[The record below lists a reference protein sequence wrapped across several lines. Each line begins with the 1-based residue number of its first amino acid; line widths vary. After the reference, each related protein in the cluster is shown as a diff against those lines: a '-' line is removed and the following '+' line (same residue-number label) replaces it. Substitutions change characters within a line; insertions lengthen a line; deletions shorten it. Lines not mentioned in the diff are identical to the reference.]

1 MEQLTEYV
9 TSIDGF
15 TELTP
20 AVQIDCFSYFLA
32 QVRKDD
38 GIRPSAVKKCF
49 DDLNLPP
56 YSNIPLYLKSN
67 TKKSKNKPAKYFYKN
82 DRYYLTPTLIESVS
96 INILGKVKK
105 ANPTNNLYPLE
116 MFDDTRTYIKRIAS
130 QGSVCYDYGLYDAS
144 NVMMRR
150 LLETLIIETF
160 ERKGRESEIK
170 GKDGNFFYLKDLI
183 DTLISD
189 TKISI
194 SRNSKQGLKQL
205 KNLGDLSAHNRRFLA
220 KKSDIDNNKDSLRIV
235 IEELLHI
242 IDYKNWT
249 S

>member
-1 MEQLTEYV
+1 
-9 TSIDGF
+9 
-15 TELTP
+15 
-20 AVQIDCFSYFLA
+20 
-32 QVRKDD
+32 
-38 GIRPSAVKKCF
+38 
-49 DDLNLPP
+49 
-56 YSNIPLYLKSN
+56 
-67 TKKSKNKPAKYFYKN
+67 
-82 DRYYLTPTLIESVS
+82 
-96 INILGKVKK
+96 
-105 ANPTNNLYPLE
+105 
-116 MFDDTRTYIKRIAS
+116 
-130 QGSVCYDYGLYDAS
+130 
-144 NVMMRR
+144 MRR

-183 DTLISD
+183 DTLIGD

-242 IDYKNWT
+242 IDYKNW
-249 S
+249 SN

>member
-1 MEQLTEYV
+1 METIKEYV
-9 TSIDGF
+9 SSIEDF
-15 TELTP
+15 TELTS
-20 AVQIDCFSYFLA
+20 ADQIDCFSYFLT
-32 QVRKDD
+32 QVQKDD
-38 GIRPSAVKKCF
+38 GIRPSTIKKCF

-56 YSNIPLYLKSN
+56 YSNILLYLKAN
-67 TKKSKNKPAKYFYKN
+67 TKKSKNKPAKYFAKN
-82 DRYYLTPTLIESVS
+82 GRYYLMPSLISNVS
-96 INILGKVKK
+96 TNVLGKAKSAK
-105 ANPTNNLYPLE
+105 PTNDLYPLE
-116 MFDDTRTYIKRIAS
+116 IFNDTRSYIKQIAL
-130 QGSVCYDYGLYDAS
+130 QASVCYDYGLYDAC

-183 DTLISD
+183 DTLIQD

-220 KKSDIDNNKDSLRIV
+220 KKSDIENNKDSLRIV
-235 IEELLHI
+235 IEELMHI
-242 IDYKNWT
+242 IDYKNW
-249 S
+249 SN

>member
-1 MEQLTEYV
+1 M
-9 TSIDGF
+9 
-15 TELTP
+15 
-20 AVQIDCFSYFLA
+20 
-32 QVRKDD
+32 
-38 GIRPSAVKKCF
+38 
-49 DDLNLPP
+49 NLPP
-56 YSNIPLYLKSN
+56 YSNISLYLKKQ
-67 TKKSKNKPAKYFYKN
+67 TKKSKNKPAKYFSRN

-96 INILGKVKK
+96 NILGKAKK

-116 MFDDTRTYIKRIAS
+116 IFDDTRTYIKQVAS
-130 QGSVCYDYGLYDAS
+130 QGSVCYDYGQYDAC
-144 NVMMRR
+144 NVMLRR

-183 DTLISD
+183 DTLVND
-189 TKISI
+189 AKISI
-194 SRNSKQGLKQL
+194 SRNSKQGFRQL

-220 KKSDIDNNKDSLRIV
+220 KKSDVDNNKDSLRIV

-242 IDYKNWT
+242 IDYRNWT

>member
-1 MEQLTEYV
+1 MEQLKGYV
-9 TSIDGF
+9 ASIEGF
-15 TELTP
+15 TDLP
-20 AVQIDCFSYFLA
+20 LAVQIDCFSYFLIQKREDA
-32 QVRKDD
+32 

-56 YSNIPLYLKSN
+56 YSNISLYLKKQ
-67 TKKSKNKPAKYFYKN
+67 TKKSKNKPAKYFSRN

-96 INILGKVKK
+96 NILGKAKK

-116 MFDDTRTYIKRIAS
+116 IFDDTRTYIKQVAS
-130 QGSVCYDYGLYDAS
+130 QGSVCYDYGQYDAC
-144 NVMMRR
+144 NVMLRR

-183 DTLISD
+183 DTLVND
-189 TKISI
+189 AKISI
-194 SRNSKQGLKQL
+194 SRNSKQGFRQL

-220 KKSDIDNNKDSLRIV
+220 KKSDVDNNKDSLRIV

-242 IDYKNWT
+242 IDYRNWT